1 MATTYLDPETVLAT
15 LVRPLRKLTSI
26 ERHAVE
32 VWPYVETISQEDL
45 RGFSID
51 GNDVECAFRGSD
63 DHYDHVLIPTR
74 TWNTY
79 LVVIVDR
86 ANNEVLGHHV
96 LRRNDLYDLRVL
108 ANQR

>member
-15 LVRPLRKLTSI
+15 LVRPLRKIRSVGRNDL
-26 ERHAVE
+26 E
-32 VWPYVETISQEDL
+32 VWPYVEEIPLEDL

-51 GNDVECAFRGSD
+51 GNDVECVFRGAD
-63 DHYDHVLIPTR
+63 DRYDHVLIPTR
-74 TWNTY
+74 SWNTY
-79 LVVIVDR
+79 LIVVVDR